1 MNGSHHITKDGYYST
16 NCLEELCH
24 CKIKLL
30 KISFCWGYLAI
41 STSKINLNN
50 KLKKMALL
58 EWRTVLGNSNDM
70 EHIMMTTHW
79 LTIKKIFHWSVCSK
93 PWEYFYLLCMIR
105 SKKKMTLYTLTLVC
119 KFSIQLSGYISH
131 GADKENLSNNQEL
144 HYLVFISIILK
155 TLTKDS
161 AGILRGEISCWS
173 LLWVIKR
180 VMLIKTYNKKFC
192 CISWPVNHN

>member
-58 EWRTVLGNSNDM
+58 KWRTVLGNSNDM

-79 LTIKKIFHWSVCSK
+79 LTIKKIFCWSVCSK
-93 PWEYFYLLCMIR
+93 PWEYSYLFCMIR
-105 SKKKMTLYTLTLVC
+105 FKKKKKKKVTLYTLMLVC

-131 GADKENLSNNQEL
+131 GADKENLSYNQEL
-144 HYLVFISIILK
+144 HSLVFLSIILK
-155 TLTKDS
+155 T
-161 AGILRGEISCWS
+161 
-173 LLWVIKR
+173 
-180 VMLIKTYNKKFC
+180 
-192 CISWPVNHN
+192 